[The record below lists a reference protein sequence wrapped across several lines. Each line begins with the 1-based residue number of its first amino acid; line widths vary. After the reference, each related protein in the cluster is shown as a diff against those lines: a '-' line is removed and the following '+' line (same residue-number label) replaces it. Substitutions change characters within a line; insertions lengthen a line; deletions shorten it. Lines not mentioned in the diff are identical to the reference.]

1 MNKQKVLKIVNS
13 VMAADFILLAVTA
26 LSDDIIPKEIY
37 QIVHPILGYAF
48 LVCVLSH
55 VYLNWNWIKTNIL
68 KKSVVQK

>member
-13 VMAADFILLAVTA
+13 VMAADFILLAGTA

-37 QIVHPILGYAF
+37 QIVHPILGYTF

-55 VYLNWNWIKTNIL
+55 VYLNWNWIKTNML